1 MQTKPRTET
10 NVSSDYVGVLN
21 LETIIPSSAFIF
33 STNSVI
39 SFSQIHV
46 MIKMIQF
53 MNMFYYAKSKMKE
66 LVCPSFTFAL
76 LYTLSLP

>member
-1 MQTKPRTET
+1 
-10 NVSSDYVGVLN
+10 
-21 LETIIPSSAFIF
+21 
-33 STNSVI
+33 
-39 SFSQIHV
+39 
-46 MIKMIQF
+46 MIQF